1 MYCPTCGSE
10 ERQLG
15 QYCRSCGTDLRAV
28 RNTLER
34 PDAVTASAISARD
47 QISRVIA
54 DKIGEMES
62 ANDLKKVAEDVL
74 PQIEKFLESPEE
86 RRMRRVRLGVFL
98 SFIGVGAVIGTLAM
112 HSEELLVLIFPALI
126 LLFIGLGILVNGL
139 LFTLPRKSLPGQRD
153 SAQISPGDYTSE
165 NRELRLESGNTT
177 TKELEE
183 RLPASASVT
192 EHTTRHLANKS

>member
-1 MYCPTCGSE
+1 MFCPTCGSE
-10 ERQLG
+10 ERQLS
-15 QYCRSCGTDLRAV
+15 QYCRSCGTDLRSV

-62 ANDLKKVAEDVL
+62 ADDLKKVAEDVL

-98 SFIGVGAVIGTLAM
+98 SFIGLGAVIGSLAL
-112 HSEELLVLIFPALI
+112 HSEDLLILIFPALI
-126 LLFIGLGILVNGL
+126 MLFIGLGILVNGL
-139 LFTLPRKSLPGQRD
+139 LFTLPRKSILQRGSD
-153 SAQISPGDYTSE
+153 QILTEANFSD
-165 NRELRLESGNTT
+165 NKELRLESDNTS